1 VSRSYG
7 EDEFLE
13 PRDTS
18 PEAIRDPRR
27 SDRPEPSPEQ
37 GQGSDPQEDGR
48 LTPKRAP
55 EPTEVRSAEPRETFE
70 VRRKTYRLRSS
81 EIQTLSELG
90 KFRAVATKDLQEF
103 AYQGNK
109 DRARADVQNLIR
121 QGLVAERAVPHSD
134 TSPRRLL
141 TLTKQGHL
149 VLTVTKSVPK
159 NQAIHY
165 GFTKPREAHHD
176 ADLYRMYYT
185 AAEKIERQGGRN
197 LRVILDYELKKRVYH
212 DLEKLR
218 PHGESTVKKKEVAE
232 RHGLQLV
239 RGKIPLPDVR
249 IEYESRAGEM
259 ARVDLELA
267 TEHYRG
273 RSLAE
278 KVRAGFS
285 IYAHAQDAAGLRR
298 VLDQRELT
306 AEILSL

>member
-1 VSRSYG
+1 M
-7 EDEFLE
+7 
-13 PRDTS
+13 
-18 PEAIRDPRR
+18 
-27 SDRPEPSPEQ
+27 
-37 GQGSDPQEDGR
+37 
-48 LTPKRAP
+48 
-55 EPTEVRSAEPRETFE
+55 
-70 VRRKTYRLRSS
+70 
-81 EIQTLSELG
+81 
-90 KFRAVATKDLQEF
+90 
-103 AYQGNK
+103 
-109 DRARADVQNLIR
+109 QNLIR
-121 QGLVAERAVPHSD
+121 HGLIAEKKIPHPE

-149 VLTVTKSVPK
+149 FLTVTKSVPK

-185 AAEKIERQGGRN
+185 AADKIERQGGRN

-212 DLEKLR
+212 DLAKLGPYR
-218 PHGESTVKKKEVAE
+218 ESTAKKKEIAE
-232 RHGLQLV
+232 RYGLQVV
-239 RGKIPLPDVR
+239 RGKIPLPDLR
-249 IEYESRAGEM
+249 IEYETREGEM

-273 RSLAE
+273 RNLAE

>member
-1 VSRSYG
+1 MSRTHG
-7 EDEFLE
+7 PDEFLD

-18 PEAIRDPRR
+18 AEAIRDSRH
-27 SDRPEPSPEQ
+27 SACPEPSREQ
-37 GQGSDPQEDGR
+37 GQGGDPQEDAR
-48 LTPKRAP
+48 LAPSRGP
-55 EPTEVRSAEPRETFE
+55 EPTQARSAEPRETFK
-70 VRRKTYRLRSS
+70 VRGKTYRLRSS

-103 AYQGNK
+103 AYQGDK

-121 QGLVAERAVPHSD
+121 HGLIAEKKIPHPE

-141 TLTKQGHL
+141 TLSKQGHQF
-149 VLTVTKSVPK
+149 LTVTNRVPR

-165 GFTKPREAHHD
+165 GFTKPRETHHD

-185 AAEKIERQGGRN
+185 AADKIERQGGH

-212 DLEKLR
+212 DLAKLGSHR
-218 PHGESTVKKKEVAE
+218 ESTEKKKEIAE
-232 RHGLQLV
+232 RHGLQVV
-239 RGKIPLPDVR
+239 RGKIPLPDLR
-249 IEYESRAGEM
+249 IEYETLEGQM

-273 RSLAE
+273 RNLAE